1 VECLPF
7 EQMIETILSEVF
19 LVAVLLIVVVVSG
32 RV

>member
-1 VECLPF
+1 
-7 EQMIETILSEVF
+7 MIETILSEVF